1 MNVVSLFSGAGGL
14 DLGFIMAGHNI
25 IWANDLY
32 SDAVAT
38 YRRNI
43 GNHIVERDIKEI
55 PSNEIPDCD
64 IVIGG
69 FPCQGFSVANT
80 KRNTKDERN
89 TLYKELLRVI
99 KDKQPKFFLAEN
111 VKGILSLNKGKTF
124 EMILNDFSSL
134 NYTVQYKVLNSADY
148 GVPQVRERVIIV
160 GVRKDINFTFHY
172 PEHTN
177 SKEGNDGKPKWVSV
191 EESIGNLPNPDEPN
205 SLFNHTYSKYKLN
218 FNGYI
223 GHRPLDPQKPA
234 PTVTARGDNKG
245 GVVILPHPNG
255 LRRMTC
261 RELATIQS
269 FPIDFEFMGNNSS
282 IYRQIGNAVPV
293 QMAFRVASQFNEFQP

>member
-43 GNHIVERDIKEI
+43 GNHILERDIKEI
-55 PSNEIPDCD
+55 SSNEIPDCD

-99 KDKQPKFFLAEN
+99 RDKQPKFFLAEN

-124 EMILNDFSSL
+124 EMILSDFSSL

-172 PEHTN
+172 PVHTN
-177 SKEGNDGKPKWVSV
+177 SKEGDDGKPKWVSV
-191 EESIGNLPNPDEPN
+191 EEAIGNLPNPDEPN
-205 SLFNHTYSKYKLN
+205 NLFNHTYSKYKLN

-269 FPIDFEFMGNNSS
+269 FPINFEFVGNNSS

-293 QMAFRVASQFNEFQP
+293 LMAFRIASQFNEYQP

>member
-1 MNVVSLFSGAGGL
+1 MEAYAIHKNDMIKPRLARMTM
-14 DLGFIMAGHNI
+14 DLIRG
-25 IWANDLY
+25 
-32 SDAVAT
+32 
-38 YRRNI
+38 
-43 GNHIVERDIKEI
+43 K
-55 PSNEIPDCD
+55 
-64 IVIGG
+64 
-69 FPCQGFSVANT
+69 SVDEARAILETTNT
-80 KRNTKDERN
+80 KAS
-89 TLYKELLRVI
+89 TLI
-99 KDKQPKFFLAEN
+99 
-111 VKGILSLNKGKTF
+111 
-124 EMILNDFSSL
+124 
-134 NYTVQYKVLNSADY
+134 YKVLNSADY

-245 GVVILPHPNG
+245 GVMLKEVLMVVLQKKLSVGDNKGIL
-255 LRRMTC
+255 C
-261 RELATIQS
+261 
-269 FPIDFEFMGNNSS
+269 
-282 IYRQIGNAVPV
+282 
-293 QMAFRVASQFNEFQP
+293 